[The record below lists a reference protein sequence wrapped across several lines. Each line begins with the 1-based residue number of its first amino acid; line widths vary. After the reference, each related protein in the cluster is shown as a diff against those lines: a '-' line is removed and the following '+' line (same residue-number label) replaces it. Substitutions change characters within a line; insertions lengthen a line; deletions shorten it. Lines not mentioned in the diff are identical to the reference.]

1 MIIFMIC
8 KTYIY
13 TLSDSIGNIRYI
25 GKTDNPKRRLKEHIY
40 ESKNTPKNHRH
51 YWILS
56 LLNNNEIPKLEIL
69 DCVNHNEWDFWEKHY
84 ISLIKS
90 WGFNL
95 TNQTEGGDS
104 GLGMLGKKH
113 KEETKEKIKIANS
126 GKNHYNFG
134 KKLSKEHKEKLSNSL
149 SGNKNPFF
157 GKKHSEKT
165 LNEFRKK
172 ILQYDLNGNFIKEWD
187 SIKDAEVNLN
197 IHSISSVCNKK
208 LKSAGGFFWA
218 FKESENFDLKLE
230 IKYTYRKKV
239 LQFSLENELIKEWNS
254 IKEIERN
261 LKIYHISKVCNNVKN
276 YNTAGGFKWEFK

>member
-113 KEETKEKIKIANS
+113 KEETKRKIGDI
-126 GKNHYNFG
+126 
-134 KKLSKEHKEKLSNSL
+134 
-149 SGNKNPFF
+149 
-157 GKKHSEKT
+157 
-165 LNEFRKK
+165 
-172 ILQYDLNGNFIKEWD
+172 
-187 SIKDAEVNLN
+187 
-197 IHSISSVCNKK
+197 
-208 LKSAGGFFWA
+208 
-218 FKESENFDLKLE
+218 
-230 IKYTYRKKV
+230 
-239 LQFSLENELIKEWNS
+239 NS
-254 IKEIERN
+254 IKQLGEKNSQFGSFWITNGIEN
-261 LKIYHISKVCNNVKN
+261 KKIKKDCIIPKDWMKVRKVK
-276 YNTAGGFKWEFK
+276 

>member
-1 MIIFMIC
+1 M
-8 KTYIY
+8 
-13 TLSDSIGNIRYI
+13 
-25 GKTDNPKRRLKEHIY
+25 
-40 ESKNTPKNHRH
+40 
-51 YWILS
+51 
-56 LLNNNEIPKLEIL
+56 
-69 DCVNHNEWDFWEKHY
+69 
-84 ISLIKS
+84 
-90 WGFNL
+90 
-95 TNQTEGGDS
+95 
-104 GLGMLGKKH
+104 
-113 KEETKEKIKIANS
+113 
-126 GKNHYNFG
+126 
-134 KKLSKEHKEKLSNSL
+134 
-149 SGNKNPFF
+149 
-157 GKKHSEKT
+157 
-165 LNEFRKK
+165 NEFRKK